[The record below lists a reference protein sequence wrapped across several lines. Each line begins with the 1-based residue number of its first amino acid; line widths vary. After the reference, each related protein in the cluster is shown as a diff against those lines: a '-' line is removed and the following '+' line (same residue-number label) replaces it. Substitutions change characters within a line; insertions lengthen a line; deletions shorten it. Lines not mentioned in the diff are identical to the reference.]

1 MVLTESSINPSV
13 LKAHYGIRGEIYIK
27 AEKIRKKLEE
37 GVEDIPFRDIIC
49 ANIGNP
55 QKFDHKPITFFRQ
68 VLSLVEY
75 PDLLEKHNI
84 ENTKKLFP
92 KDAINRAKI
101 LLNNIEK
108 VGAYSA
114 SQGVEN
120 RDGHPSS
127 PDDIFL
133 TAGASSAAMLILQ
146 MLISHNNI
154 GIMVPIPQYPLYS
167 AVISL
172 FNGKPVLYYL
182 EEDNNWSMDIISI
195 ENAFE
200 EAEKN
205 KIQVKAIVVINP
217 GNPTGACLTR
227 DIIESIVKFSEKR
240 DLLIIADEV
249 YQENIYD
256 DDLKFISFKKVLR
269 DLQLQYPGRYNV
281 QLVSLHSV
289 SKGTIGECGIR
300 GGYLELTGFDDFVKF
315 QLYKLVSI
323 SLCPPVPGQIMVD
336 LMVNPPKKNDESYKI
351 YKKEM
356 NYIKEVLKERAKRL
370 KKAFDEMEGVE
381 CRKVQTSLKKAIL
394 EARSLNKSPDEFY
407 CIKLL
412 ETTGVCVVPGSS
424 FGQVQGT
431 YHFRTTFLSDGNID
445 ERLMEPNLKDF
456 IIIAATAST
465 DIGIVCRNKDDLV
478 WKTLIISNETYRA
491 SLPYSL
497 LNDCDTSPIGIALDF
512 TLSENIQKPLFPND
526 EPKESQP
533 LPILYL
539 LNNDYFL
546 TGYYVLYID
555 AIKAGKICS
564 SMCLAKENIPD
575 INFNQN
581 TAVAT
586 KECSFGFTPLHMPN
600 LPTLNSKS
608 MSEKTSDSHTFR
620 QMINNSISFGVS
632 SFGVPSFG
640 IPVFGN
646 TSFGSSANTG
656 TENLVFKKKE
666 FGSTSQGIK
675 SSFAS
680 FASMTKS
687 NNDSPF
693 GNLIQNSSQMYGNK
707 SENIFSESKSSFSF
721 NTSRPENK
729 DDDIEDDELQIEND
743 NALEDRIECISDK
756 EPKII
761 SDSPF
766 GGIMNFFNINNEKK
780 DSTNI
785 QSQQFNSS
793 ESSVETSN
801 LCLFERENNL
811 SVDNMSVKSSN

>member
-1 MVLTESSINPSV
+1 MVLTESSINPSI

-381 CRKVQTSLKKAIL
+381 CRKVQGSMYLFPRIDIPKKAIL

-445 ERLMEPNLKDF
+445 ERLMYFHKQF
-456 IIIAATAST
+456 I
-465 DIGIVCRNKDDLV
+465 DQ
-478 WKTLIISNETYRA
+478 YR
-491 SLPYSL
+491 
-497 LNDCDTSPIGIALDF
+497 
-512 TLSENIQKPLFPND
+512 
-526 EPKESQP
+526 
-533 LPILYL
+533 
-539 LNNDYFL
+539 
-546 TGYYVLYID
+546 
-555 AIKAGKICS
+555 
-564 SMCLAKENIPD
+564 
-575 INFNQN
+575 
-581 TAVAT
+581 
-586 KECSFGFTPLHMPN
+586 
-600 LPTLNSKS
+600 
-608 MSEKTSDSHTFR
+608 
-620 QMINNSISFGVS
+620 
-632 SFGVPSFG
+632 
-640 IPVFGN
+640 
-646 TSFGSSANTG
+646 
-656 TENLVFKKKE
+656 
-666 FGSTSQGIK
+666 
-675 SSFAS
+675 
-680 FASMTKS
+680 
-687 NNDSPF
+687 
-693 GNLIQNSSQMYGNK
+693 
-707 SENIFSESKSSFSF
+707 
-721 NTSRPENK
+721 
-729 DDDIEDDELQIEND
+729 
-743 NALEDRIECISDK
+743 
-756 EPKII
+756 
-761 SDSPF
+761 
-766 GGIMNFFNINNEKK
+766 
-780 DSTNI
+780 
-785 QSQQFNSS
+785 
-793 ESSVETSN
+793 
-801 LCLFERENNL
+801 
-811 SVDNMSVKSSN
+811 